1 MAGVSHSYTLLI
13 FPMEPDSADNSAEPR
28 SVINTRYSGKVQFLR
43 FEHGYIRT
51 KAKIRGLRDITF
63 YYSSLPEALKTLLTQ
78 GTEVTFTLKDDE
90 GGKFSAENIE
100 IEGLDT
106 SISLPASSSNQSQI
120 DSSSELPSSEDELSC
135 DSSLDKPQR
144 GLSPAAMQFRRPSS
158 SSSSSSSSSA
168 NTTSQMSLCPSSCLT
183 ERVDSL
189 LVQVISRKFSSL
201 SNSCWD
207 L

>member
-1 MAGVSHSYTLLI
+1 
-13 FPMEPDSADNSAEPR
+13 MEPDSADNSVEPS
-28 SVINTRYSGKVQFLR
+28 SVTNIRYSGKVQFLR

-100 IEGLDT
+100 IEGLDN
-106 SISLPASSSNQSQI
+106 SISLPSASPNQSQI
-120 DSSSELPSSEDELSC
+120 DSSSELPSSEDGLSC
-135 DSSLDKPQR
+135 DSSPDKSKR
-144 GLSPAAMQFRRPSS
+144 GLSPAAMQFQRPSS
-158 SSSSSSSSSA
+158 SSSSSSVE
-168 NTTSQMSLCPSSCLT
+168 TTSQVSLCPSSRLT

-189 LVQVISRKFSSL
+189 IAQVISRKFSSL